1 MAIYGSGS
9 EEHLLCHH
17 LHDLELLAH
26 GASSLRRPVSSTEE
40 WDSYMDH
47 EVKVEAGFER

>member
-1 MAIYGSGS
+1 MNQDLKNIFCY
-9 EEHLLCHH
+9 
-17 LHDLELLAH
+17 DLELQAH